1 MVVFLGFSFCPIHF
15 RLSTG
20 EANNPETNGYK
31 QKEKMEEEEEKGGK
45 EGGEGRKGGRK
56 RKWKKKK
63 KKRRRRGGAGGG
75 GEEEE
80 WEEEKGGLLF
90 LAKGLER
97 GSLVRKKAQ
106 TMTALLQPSHREN
119 CNTTYVLSAK
129 PNADPTFPLLPAG
142 VTSQEVV

>member
-1 MVVFLGFSFCPIHF
+1 MGINKK
-15 RLSTG
+15 RRWRKRRRREGKG
-20 EANNPETNGYK
+20 ERGEERGSGRRK
-31 QKEKMEEEEEKGGK
+31 KEEEEE
-45 EGGEGRKGGRK
+45 EGQEEE
-56 RKWKKKK
+56 
-63 KKRRRRGGAGGG
+63 

-129 PNADPTFPLLPAG
+129 PNGDPTFPLLPAG

>member
-63 KKRRRRGGAGGG
+63 KRRRRGGAGGG

-90 LAKGLER
+90 LAKELER

-129 PNADPTFPLLPAG
+129 PNGDPTFPLLPAG